1 MKQPVVDVVDVPD
14 SEHTFKAQ
22 VAVVEDGQGRVREA
36 LHEID
41 TIIQNSQDLSDKFP
55 DSPRK
60 LSTGRTPSADY
71 GFAKTDSLHF
81 GNGLIEDYDIPS
93 QSGLPLSRTTDSW
106 GEDPIGDDEFVSVN
120 DKASYD
126 GSPMSYSVAENRS
139 QEQLKGNHEHMR
151 MFSIQENGHVADDKN
166 ALNEVR
172 ARLAEIKMSNDE
184 SAEKRTGL
192 QVKQSQPVKIS
203 TSTAADRIPSKEAKK
218 ATTNRNEYGFIHP
231 YASGFEDTSEIPK
244 ELSIEEISHDLD
256 DDDINDPEPTPKS
269 TAKISALAKATL
281 EAPSRFVTRG
291 VRRDSDISN
300 QDEDVVRHAPSIVD
314 VKKPNLINQGKKPT
328 NTTPQNKAIQFV
340 SRKYLPDSD
349 TSDEEGELGQ
359 WTKQNVEVKRI
370 ETPCPPLQK
379 TVTPRSHS
387 HRLDKLPS
395 MVGAVLVFLR

>member
-1 MKQPVVDVVDVPD
+1 MKQPAVDVVEVQD

-41 TIIQNSQDLSDKFP
+41 TIIQNSQDLSDKFSA
-55 DSPRK
+55 SPRK
-60 LSTGRTPSADY
+60 FSAGR
-71 GFAKTDSLHF
+71 HF
-81 GNGLIEDYDIPS
+81 GNDVIEDYDFPS

-120 DKASYD
+120 EKASYD
-126 GSPMSYSVAENRS
+126 GSPMSYPVAENRS
-139 QEQLKGNHEHMR
+139 QEHLNGNHEHMP
-151 MFSIQENGHVADDKN
+151 MFSIQENSHVADDKN

-172 ARLAEIKMSNDE
+172 ARLAEMKMSNDQ

-192 QVKQSQPVKIS
+192 QIKQSRLVKS
-203 TSTAADRIPSKEAKK
+203 TTCTATDQIHSKEVLKSSA
-218 ATTNRNEYGFIHP
+218 NHNEYGFSHP
-231 YASGFEDTSEIPK
+231 CVNGFEDTSEIPK

-256 DDDINDPEPTPKS
+256 DDDDVNDPEPTLEATGKESIPTKS
-269 TAKISALAKATL
+269 TQKAPPCFITG
-281 EAPSRFVTRG
+281 G

-300 QDEDVVRHAPSIVD
+300 QDDDVLRHAPTIVD
-314 VKKPNLINQGKKPT
+314 VKKSNNQGKKPT
-328 NTTPQNKAIQFV
+328 ITTPKNKSIQFV

-359 WTKQNVEVKRI
+359 RTELNANVKKI
-370 ETPCPPLQK
+370 ETPYPPLQK

-387 HRLDKLPS
+387 SRLDKLPS
-395 MVGAVLVFLR
+395 MVCVVLVFLR